1 MHFCSWLHCQG
12 VTTGTC
18 TNNTSHPRKPLG
30 LYDNCQSSLLRLTNG
45 ERKPSSLVSL
55 DTQRCLPKRVIGTQR
70 TAIDNRVM
78 VLVLFL
84 CYSKQIYLVSD
95 FYWRGDKMTHEISG
109 LYKSTNFILV
119 FLLRF
124 LFYKINIKKE
134 ERIFLLLWQINNFLP
149 QFNFELSRAFQK

>member
-18 TNNTSHPRKPLG
+18 TSNTSHPRKPLG

-45 ERKPSSLVSL
+45 ERKSSSLVSL
-55 DTQRCLPKRVIGTQR
+55 DTQSCLTKRVIGTQR

-84 CYSKQIYLVSD
+84 CYSKQIYLVCD
-95 FYWRGDKMTHEISG
+95 FCWGGDKMSQQISG
-109 LYKSTNFILV
+109 LKESTNFYSCILV
-119 FLLRF
+119 YIFILQNKHKKGRKNTLIVMTNKQFLTT
-124 LFYKINIKKE
+124 I
-134 ERIFLLLWQINNFLP
+134 
-149 QFNFELSRAFQK
+149 